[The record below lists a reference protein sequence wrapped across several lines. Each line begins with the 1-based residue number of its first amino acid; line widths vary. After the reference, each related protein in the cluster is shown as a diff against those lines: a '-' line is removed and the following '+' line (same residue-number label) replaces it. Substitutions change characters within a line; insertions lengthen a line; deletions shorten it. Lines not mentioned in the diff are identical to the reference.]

1 MPSGS
6 GGLTPFLEA
15 AVLAAGTP
23 MDKVYPMDIDKA
35 YDSLSK
41 IKPAVVKWW
50 EAGAVPAQMLN
61 DKEVVMGVAW
71 NGRIAAIQANGA
83 PVEIGWRQGALRTDA
98 WAVPKGAANR
108 DNAMKFTA
116 FITMPIPQA
125 RLSMLI
131 PYGFVNNVAAEHLPA
146 ERLAVLPTAPAIK
159 KQMFIYDSQ
168 WWADNRDKVIERWSS
183 WLLQ

>member
-1 MPSGS
+1 
-6 GGLTPFLEA
+6 
-15 AVLAAGTP
+15 
-23 MDKVYPMDIDKA
+23 MDKIYPMDIDKA

-61 DKEVVMGVAW
+61 DKEAVMAVAW

-83 PVEIGWRQGALRTDA
+83 LVEVGWKQGALRTDA
-98 WAVPKGAANR
+98 WAVPKGAPNR
-108 DNAMKFTA
+108 ENAMKFTA
-116 FITMPIPQA
+116 FITMPVQQA
-125 RLSMLI
+125 RLSLLI
-131 PYGFVNNVAAEHLPA
+131 PYGFVNNVAAEHLSA
-146 ERLAVLPTAPAIK
+146 ERLKVLPTAPDIK

-168 WWADNRDKVIERWSS
+168 WWADNRDKVSEKWSS